1 MKEYLVFRLYGPL
14 AAWGEIAVGESRYSG
29 THPGKSAIIGILAA
43 ALGIKR
49 DAESIH
55 MDMVAGFGI
64 GMKMLSMGTA
74 LQDYHTTQVP
84 PHRKKVTRHTRKQ
97 ELSAEKLGTILSSRE
112 YRCDSLYVVAVW
124 IKDQVAPFSL
134 DQLRKALR
142 KPIFTLYLGRKSCPL
157 ALPSGPLVFQADS
170 LKSALDSAPLP
181 EMDAQWRLPKSPIC
195 YFWEE
200 TDEHGMPEGHQINVR
215 HDLPTSRLRWQF
227 APREEIRYTAG
238 EEG

>member
-1 MKEYLVFRLYGPL
+1 MKEYLVFREYGPL
-14 AAWGEIAVGESRYSG
+14 AAWGEIAVGESRHSG
-29 THPGKSAIIGILAA
+29 THPGKSAVLGLLAA
-43 ALGIKR
+43 AMGIKR
-49 DAESIH
+49 DVESIH
-55 MDMVAGFGI
+55 MDMAAGFGV

-84 PHRKKVTRHTRKQ
+84 PQRRKVSHHTRKQ

-124 IKDQVAPFSL
+124 IRNEVAPFSL
-134 DQLRKALR
+134 AQLGEALQ
-142 KPIFTLYLGRKSCPL
+142 KPIFTPYLGRKSCPL
-157 ALPSGPLVFQADS
+157 ALPAGPLLFQAGS
-170 LKSALDSAPLP
+170 LKSALDGARFP
-181 EMDAQWRLPKSPIC
+181 EIDTQWRLPKSPVC

-200 TDEHGMPEGHQINVR
+200 TEDHGMPEGHQVHVR

-227 APREEIRYTAG
+227 ATREEIRYTAG